1 MLRRSRA
8 MPVHYEQVL
17 RQKASYLCLQTSATC
32 QLSNGCC
39 AMSNVLVSTTRL
51 PNDPLTRLPFG
62 GLVIAPSAF
71 DIAQQA
77 ILQLTFVAGP
87 YHSPLNIAPTSHF
100 HLSSRLRLLNRKV

>member
-1 MLRRSRA
+1 MLHRNNLPGAA
-8 MPVHYEQVL
+8 MWSPNVNCEM
-17 RQKASYLCLQTSATC
+17 A
-32 QLSNGCC
+32 CC
-39 AMSNVLVSTTRL
+39 AMCNVLVSITRL
-51 PNDPLTRLPFG
+51 PNDPLTKLPFG
-62 GLVIAPSAF
+62 GWVIAPSTF

>member
-1 MLRRSRA
+1 MA
-8 MPVHYEQVL
+8 
-17 RQKASYLCLQTSATC
+17 
-32 QLSNGCC
+32 CC

-87 YHSPLNIAPTSHF
+87 YPSPLNLAPTSHF
-100 HLSSRLRLLNRKV
+100 HLSSLLRFLYSKVLIMFLISFFSFLFFSFSFIEVVC